1 MTNNKMSDDKLAK
14 IHVICPI
21 CNKSEFIKI
30 PESIINES
38 HNVTTISVPMNF
50 MCEHSFQ
57 VFVDKH
63 FAIRGYQRVDLDISN
78 LEIYSDGSGVK
89 EDLLITYT
97 FSVTIKKIIGL
108 IREKINIKGI
118 FGGFLLTD
126 TGHLIFS
133 SLPTEISFN
142 MIKNIEIQ
150 KYFSK
155 TINQIFL
162 VFSTNQKIISSTLQV
177 GEIKL
182 LITLFYSAE
191 MDYNTANYYFI
202 ELRKNI
208 LLYSSSDITQ
218 NSYWLYS
225 IISKVESDSDEFFLD
240 SLGIKIQK
248 AVVKNAKE
256 IDEILKEEDYIG
268 TIFLDERYV
277 KLMEGLIWTIKD
289 ALLII
294 SNLNM

>member
-1 MTNNKMSDDKLAK
+1 MLSTNFF
-14 IHVICPI
+14 C
-21 CNKSEFIKI
+21 E
-30 PESIINES
+30 II
-38 HNVTTISVPMNF
+38 
-50 MCEHSFQ
+50 
-57 VFVDKH
+57 
-63 FAIRGYQRVDLDISN
+63 
-78 LEIYSDGSGVK
+78 
-89 EDLLITYT
+89 
-97 FSVTIKKIIGL
+97 
-108 IREKINIKGI
+108 I
-118 FGGFLLTD
+118 F
-126 TGHLIFS
+126 
-133 SLPTEISFN
+133 
-142 MIKNIEIQ
+142 Q

>member
-1 MTNNKMSDDKLAK
+1 MIDDNLAK
-14 IHVICPI
+14 IHVICPM
-21 CNKSEFIKI
+21 CKKSEFIKI

-38 HNVTTISVPMNF
+38 HNVTTISIPMNF

-57 VFVDKH
+57 VFLDKH

-97 FSVTIKKIIGL
+97 FSVKIKKIIGL
-108 IREKINIKGI
+108 IREKINVKGI

-126 TGHLIFS
+126 TGNLIFS
-133 SLPTEISFN
+133 SLPTEISFT

-162 VFSTNQKIISSTLQV
+162 IFSTNQKIISSILHV

-182 LITLFYSAE
+182 IITLFYSAE
-191 MDYNTANYYFI
+191 MDHNTANYYFI

-218 NSYWLYS
+218 NTYWLYS
-225 IISKVESDSDEFFLD
+225 IISKNESNSDDFFLD

-248 AVVKNAKE
+248 AVVKNANK
-256 IDEILKEEDYIG
+256 IDEILKKEDYVG
-268 TIFLDERYV
+268 KIFLNERYV
-277 KLMEGLIWTIKD
+277 KLLEGLIWTIKD

-294 SNLNM
+294 SNLNI

>member
-1 MTNNKMSDDKLAK
+1 MTNNKMIDNNLAK
-14 IHVICPI
+14 IHVICPV
-21 CNKSEFIKI
+21 CKKSEFIKI

-38 HNVTTISVPMNF
+38 HNVTTISIPMNF

-78 LEIYSDGSGVK
+78 LEIYSDGSGAK

-97 FSVTIKKIIGL
+97 FSVIIKKIIGL
-108 IREKINIKGI
+108 IREKINVKGI

-133 SLPTEISFN
+133 SLPTEISFT

-162 VFSTNQKIISSTLQV
+162 IFSTNQKIISTSLHV

-182 LITLFYSAE
+182 IITLFYSAE

-208 LLYSSSDITQ
+208 LLYSTSDITQ

-225 IISKVESDSDEFFLD
+225 IISRTESNSDEFFLD

-248 AVVKNAKE
+248 AVVKNANK
-256 IDEILKEEDYIG
+256 IDEILKKEDYVG
-268 TIFLDERYV
+268 KVFLDERYV